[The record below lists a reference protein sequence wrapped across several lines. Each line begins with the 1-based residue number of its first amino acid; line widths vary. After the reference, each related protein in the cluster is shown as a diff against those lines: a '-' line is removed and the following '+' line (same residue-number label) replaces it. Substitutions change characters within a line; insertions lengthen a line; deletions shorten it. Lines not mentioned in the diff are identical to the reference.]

1 MVSYQSL
8 THPIESDCDAD
19 GWYVRSATVACQSER
34 REYFFYF
41 RLGNTKSKAEFC
53 VSSKESNV
61 SQINQRCYDFLTR
74 ASDIIPFMVF
84 YRIYEIGS
92 KKYAVSYLGKRSV
105 NQKDRDVL
113 REYYD
118 DITFYRWLVRARGG
132 Y

>member
-8 THPIESDCDAD
+8 THPIESDCDEN

-34 REYFFYF
+34 REYYFYF
-41 RLGNTKSKAEFC
+41 SFSNLNTKAQYCED
-53 VSSKESNV
+53 SKEGR
-61 SQINQRCYDFLTR
+61 INQRCYDFLTR

-84 YRIYEIGS
+84 YRIYECGA
-92 KKYAVSYLGKRSV
+92 KKYAVSYQGKRFV
-105 NQKDRDVL
+105 KPKDREVL

-118 DITFYRWLVRARGG
+118 DITFYRWLARARGG